1 MSSIDDLA
9 VTEGVRYLAKGYID
23 YAKEVISE
31 RAIVN
36 LYDGLKPVNRRIL
49 YMAKV
54 NKCDKA
60 FRKSAR
66 LAGDTLALHPHG
78 DSAIYKASV
87 PMVDSSGYQAFP
99 TLRGSGNF
107 GDISSGRSA
116 SAPRYTEEM
125 LHENAQEFFGEMNG
139 IDMIPNFD
147 ATLSEPSVLPVSF
160 PNVLVNASEG
170 IAVGFSSKIP
180 SFNFNDV
187 IDLCIEYIEN
197 GECTTEIAP
206 DFVTRGYYIKN
217 NKELRKLMHAGKA
230 SLKLRGKA
238 TVQGKNILITEVP
251 FGKSVASLKKQ
262 IEDKEIKNIVS
273 CGDISDYNNGTGL
286 LIECRTKASVDEVL
300 YSLYKD
306 TDFQYSYNANIVV
319 VQDGVPRTF
328 GVFKVVQNWVEWR
341 KKVVEKHLQV
351 ELESC
356 KERMRDSEAFMKLI
370 EMTEVKDEFVRR
382 VSEEGKSKAIEWLRE
397 QVKGIIPDDEIE
409 FVATRRL
416 DAYHTGGKYAQQY
429 ASAKAE
435 LELIESELADING
448 TLIKQM
454 ERLKATYGAL
464 HERRTEITNVD
475 YEFAKEKEE
484 PVKDM
489 SPCVYA
495 MKDGFLKKM
504 RYADTQNEYE
514 MQFEGVASDILVA
527 FDNYGRVLRVYAQDI
542 ELCSQYDTGV
552 YLPRLLE
559 LGDDKDC
566 KIMWIGRLDGTEKT
580 LIYNDG
586 TVGFIDTSEWVDSGR
601 QVRVLK
607 NGIST
612 EAHKIVMVLDELP
625 EILMVMDDEG
635 RLSWVDTS
643 TIKHKHRTAR
653 TRVWTLKKD
662 HILSAIW
669 GGNRVELLTLLS
681 NSSNYEAP
689 KLKFLENDED
699 FLGDGSEFI
708 AL

>member
-429 ASAKAE
+429 ANAKAE
-435 LELIESELADING
+435 LELIESELADIDG

-464 HERRTEITNVD
+464 HERRTEVTNVD

-542 ELCSQYDTGV
+542 ELCSQYDMGV

-586 TVGFIDTSEWVDSGR
+586 TVGFIDTSEWVGSGR

-635 RLSWVDTS
+635 RLSWIDTS

>member
-429 ASAKAE
+429 ANAKAE
-435 LELIESELADING
+435 LELIESELADIDG

-464 HERRTEITNVD
+464 HERRTEVTNVD

-586 TVGFIDTSEWVDSGR
+586 TVGFIDTSEWVGSGR

>member
-341 KKVVEKHLQV
+341 KKVVEKHLQA

-586 TVGFIDTSEWVDSGR
+586 TVGFIDTSEWVGSGR

-662 HILSAIW
+662 HMLSAIW

>member
-1 MSSIDDLA
+1 MQTIDNLA

-54 NKCDKA
+54 NKCDTS

-87 PMVDSSGYQAFP
+87 PMVDRSGYQAFP

-125 LHENAQEFFGEMNG
+125 LHANSKEFFGEMNG

-147 ATLSEPSVLPVSF
+147 ATMSEPSVLPVSF

-187 IDLCIEYIEN
+187 VDLCIEYIEN
-197 GECTTEIAP
+197 GECTTEIVP

-217 NKELRKLMHAGKA
+217 NKEIRKLMQVGKA
-230 SLKLRGKA
+230 SLKLRGKV
-238 TVQGKNILITEVP
+238 TVQGKNILVTEVP

-262 IEDKEIKNIVS
+262 IEDKDIKNIVS
-273 CGDISDYNNGTGL
+273 CGDISDYDNGTGL

-306 TDFQYSYNANIVV
+306 TDLQYNYNANIVV

-328 GVFKVVQNWVEWR
+328 GVHKVIQNWVEWR
-341 KKVVEKHLQV
+341 KKVVTKHLGV
-351 ELESC
+351 ELEAC
-356 KERMRDSEAFMKLI
+356 KTKMRDCEAFMKLI

-382 VSEEGKSKAIEWLRE
+382 VSVDGKSKAIEWLRE
-397 QVKGIIPDDEIE
+397 QVKDVIPADEIE

-416 DAYHTGGKYAQQY
+416 DCYHTGGKYAQQY
-429 ASAKAE
+429 ANAKAE
-435 LELIESELADING
+435 LELIQSELADIDG
-448 TLIKQM
+448 TLVNQLNK
-454 ERLKATYGAL
+454 LKATYGGM
-464 HERRTEITNVD
+464 HERRTEVTNVD

-495 MKDGFLKKM
+495 LNDGFLKKM
-504 RYADTQNEYE
+504 RYADTTNQYE
-514 MQFEGVASDILVA
+514 MQFEGVASDVLVA

-566 KIMWIGRLDGTEKT
+566 RIMWIGRLDGTEKA
-580 LIYNDG
+580 LLYNDG
-586 TVGFIDTSEWVDSGR
+586 TMGFLDTSEWVGSGR

-612 EAHKIVMVLDELP
+612 EASKITWVFDELP
-625 EILMVMDDEG
+625 EVLAVMDNDG
-635 RLSWVDTS
+635 RVGWVKTD

-662 HILSAIW
+662 NILTAIW
-669 GGNRVELLTLLS
+669 GGSYVELLTLLN

-689 KLKFLENDED
+689 KLKFLESED
-699 FLGDGSEFI
+699 DYLGDGSEFI
-708 AL
+708 AM

>member
-341 KKVVEKHLQV
+341 KKVVEKHLQA

-586 TVGFIDTSEWVDSGR
+586 TVGFIDTSEWVGSGR